1 MVDASILSQMHK
13 VLLVDDEPAFQKL
26 IQTQLENKNYD
37 VIGCLKSEEAVKLI
51 EENSPQLVLLDLMM
65 PKIDGF
71 TLIKNIRELDLHYFL
86 PIVVVTARDN
96 AQELARAMEL
106 GADDYI
112 TKPFEFEELLAR
124 IKNML
129 RIKKLQDS
137 LLNKTNEINQA
148 NLKINHLNEILS
160 QTNKELKKKV
170 YDLHNIFEISFKV
183 MGQTEK
189 DKLINTAL
197 LNALGIFTSRSV
209 MLMLLDSDDRNNFM
223 VKESRGFLGEKV
235 EEFSIPR
242 DDKLV
247 RYLEFIKKPLM
258 LKDVSYEFK
267 NVMPTLEEFEI
278 KALAPLFQEDD
289 LIGILCLGPSVSQQE
304 YSLDILEILGILTNM
319 LSVALHNSQ
328 NFEQIKALSY
338 TDDMTGLH
346 NYRFFSMRLKEE
358 LARAKRNEAPL
369 ALLILDV
376 DFFKNYNDALGHPA
390 GDEILRQLSDILKS
404 TVRDNDIVARYG
416 GEEFAMIL
424 PSTDQ
429 NGANILAERIRKK
442 IDKYKFPHQE
452 IQPNGTLTISI
463 GIALYPE
470 DANDTEEIVKAADRA
485 LYHAKESGRNQVV
498 QYLDFIEETQ
508 DKTKL

>member
-1 MVDASILSQMHK
+1 MNRCILG
-13 VLLVDDEPAFQKL
+13 P
-26 IQTQLENKNYD
+26 
-37 VIGCLKSEEAVKLI
+37 
-51 EENSPQLVLLDLMM
+51 
-65 PKIDGF
+65 
-71 TLIKNIRELDLHYFL
+71 
-86 PIVVVTARDN
+86 
-96 AQELARAMEL
+96 
-106 GADDYI
+106 
-112 TKPFEFEELLAR
+112 R
-124 IKNML
+124 IW
-129 RIKKLQDS
+129 
-137 LLNKTNEINQA
+137 
-148 NLKINHLNEILS
+148 
-160 QTNKELKKKV
+160 
-170 YDLHNIFEISFKV
+170 
-183 MGQTEK
+183 
-189 DKLINTAL
+189 
-197 LNALGIFTSRSV
+197 
-209 MLMLLDSDDRNNFM
+209 
-223 VKESRGFLGEKV
+223 
-235 EEFSIPR
+235 
-242 DDKLV
+242 
-247 RYLEFIKKPLM
+247 
-258 LKDVSYEFK
+258 LKDVSYEFE

-338 TDDMTGLH
+338 TDEMTGLH
-346 NYRFFSMRLKEE
+346 NYRFFIMRLKEE

-429 NGANILAERIRKK
+429 NGAGVLAERIRKK
-442 IDKYKFPHQE
+442 VEKYKFPHQE

-470 DANDTEEIVKAADRA
+470 DADDTEEIVKAADRA
-485 LYHAKESGRNQVV
+485 LYHAKESGRNRVV
-498 QYLDFIEETQ
+498 QYLDFKDESQ
-508 DKTKL
+508 DKKK

>member
-1 MVDASILSQMHK
+1 MVGSPILNQMHK
-13 VLLVDDEPAFQKL
+13 ILIVDDEPAFQKL
-26 IQTQLENKNYD
+26 MKTQLEDKNYD
-37 VIGCLKSEEAVKLI
+37 VINCLKSDEAVKLI
-51 EENSPQLVLLDLMM
+51 EENSPHLILMDIMM
-65 PKIDGF
+65 PKLDGF
-71 TLIKNIRELDLHYFL
+71 SLIERIRELDLRYFL
-86 PIVVVTARDN
+86 PIVVVTAHDN
-96 AQELARAMEL
+96 AQELARAMDL
-106 GADDYI
+106 GADDYL

-137 LLNKTNEINQA
+137 LLNKTEEINQA

-183 MGQTEK
+183 MGHTEQE
-189 DKLINTAL
+189 KLINTAL
-197 LNALGIFTSRSV
+197 LNALGIFTARSV
-209 MLMLLDSDDRNNFM
+209 MLMLFESEERKDFV
-223 VKESRGFLGEKV
+223 VKESRGFLGDKV
-235 EEFSIPR
+235 DEFSIPR
-242 DDKLV
+242 EDKLV
-247 RYLEFIKKPLM
+247 KYLEFIKKPLM
-258 LKDVSYEFK
+258 LKDVSYEFE
-267 NVMPTLEEFEI
+267 NVMPTLAEFEI
-278 KALAPLFQEDD
+278 KALAPLFQEED

-304 YSLDILEILGILTNM
+304 YPLDILEILGILTNM

-338 TDDMTGLH
+338 TDEMTGLH
-346 NYRFFSMRLKEE
+346 NYRFFVMRLKEE
-358 LARAKRNEAPL
+358 IARGKRNDSPL

-390 GDEILRQLSDILKS
+390 GDEILRQLSGILKA

-416 GEEFAMIL
+416 GEEFAIIL

-429 NGANILAERIRKK
+429 TGAGVLADRIRKK
-442 IDKYKFPHQE
+442 VEKYKFPHQE

-470 DANDTEEIVKAADRA
+470 NAIDRDDVVVAADRA
-485 LYHAKESGRNQVV
+485 LYYAKERGRNRVV
-498 QYLDFIEETQ
+498 HFHEI
-508 DKTKL
+508 KS

>member
-1 MVDASILSQMHK
+1 MAESPIFTQMHK
-13 VLLVDDEPAFQKL
+13 ILIVDDEPAFQKL
-26 IQTQLENKNYD
+26 MKTQLEDNNYD
-37 VIGCLKSEEAVKLI
+37 VINCLKSEEAVKLI
-51 EENSPQLVLLDLMM
+51 EQNSPHLILMDIMM
-65 PKIDGF
+65 PELDGF
-71 TLIKNIRELDLHYFL
+71 ALIKRIREMDIHYFL

-96 AQELARAMEL
+96 AQELARAIDV
-106 GADDYI
+106 GADDYL

-137 LLNKTNEINQA
+137 LLNKTEEINKA

-189 DKLINTAL
+189 EKLVNTAL
-197 LNALGIFTSRSV
+197 LNALGIFTARSV
-209 MLMLLDSDDRNNFM
+209 MLMLLESNNRKNFV
-223 VKESRGFLGEKV
+223 VKDSRGFLGEKV
-235 EEFSIPR
+235 DEFSLSR

-247 RYLEFIKKPLM
+247 KYLEFIKKPLM
-258 LKDVSYEFK
+258 LKDVSYEFET
-267 NVMPTLEEFEI
+267 VMPTFEEFEI

-289 LIGILCLGPSVSQQE
+289 LMGILCLGPSVSQDE

-319 LSVALHNSQ
+319 LSVALQNSE

-338 TDDMTGLH
+338 TDEMTGLH
-346 NYRFFSMRLKEE
+346 NYRFFIMRLKEE
-358 LARAKRNEAPL
+358 IARAKRNDSPL

-390 GDEILRQLSDILKS
+390 GDEILRQLSTILQS

-416 GEEFAMIL
+416 GEEFAIIL

-429 NGANILAERIRKK
+429 KGAQVLAERIRKK
-442 IDKYKFPHQE
+442 VMKYKFPQQE

-470 DANDTEEIVKAADRA
+470 NAVERDDVVVAADRA
-485 LYHAKESGRNQVV
+485 LYYAKETGRNKVIHFHQ
-498 QYLDFIEETQ
+498 I
-508 DKTKL
+508 KS